1 MSRNLSVVR
10 GIQPV
15 LGLAGA
21 AANDIGYDVS
31 ERPLRCYGGG
41 GARQARWPCR
51 LSAFWRVVS

>member
-15 LGLAGA
+15 LGLSGA
-21 AANDIGYDVS
+21 TANDIGYDVS
-31 ERPLRCYGGG
+31 ERPLRCYGG
-41 GARQARWPCR
+41 AQQARWPCR